1 MLMQVMG
8 VASVTT
14 KQILVVD
21 DEATVRE
28 VVAICLK
35 KLGGWQVLKASS
47 GYEGLELAQ
56 SEPVDAILLDVMMP
70 GMDGI
75 TFLQRLR
82 SSPETEDIPV
92 ILLTAHAYIAQSEL
106 LPTLGVNVA
115 IAKPFE
121 PVKLVSQVAEALGW
135 SS

>member
-1 MLMQVMG
+1 MQVME
-8 VASVTT
+8 VVSVTT
-14 KQILVVD
+14 KQILVID

-47 GYEGLELAQ
+47 GYEGLQLAQ
-56 SEPVDAILLDVMMP
+56 SEPIDAILLDVMMP

-75 TFLQRLR
+75 AFLQRLR
-82 SSPETEDIPV
+82 SMPGTEDIPV
-92 ILLTAHAYIAQSEL
+92 ILLTANAYIAQSEL

-121 PVKLVSQVAEALGW
+121 PVQLVNQVADALGW
-135 SS
+135 NS